1 MNLNISKRRIFYSLR
16 LSGIFFLAI
25 GILRPSIIPGPES
38 GILLAQSGTK
48 NSKISIS
55 VKDSTIGFLV
65 QEIAK
70 QAGHPI
76 SYDNSNSVFGKR
88 ISVKIEKAT
97 AREALGMVLQGTDHS
112 VVIANDA
119 RTIIIRP
126 RVIDTVKKNP
136 AQGHGT
142 ITGKVIDSASK
153 NPISGVTVSLIGS
166 SLVSISSSNGSF
178 RINNVQEGKHSLSL
192 RMMGYSSRVIKVDV
206 DSGRISQTTVFLV
219 QSTTTLSEVVTT
231 VTGKQRRAEI
241 ATDIVKIDADKI
253 RERSPVRNVVD
264 LIEAAQVPG
273 IFIQHSGG
281 DPGSPSR
288 IRIRG
293 IGSISQSNDPVMI
306 VDGVWIDAKTSF
318 PSRLDNIDPASI
330 ESIEIIRGPSA
341 ATLYGQDASNGV
353 IVITTKKGQ
362 AGPTRW
368 NLSYNRDWGQTYG
381 KRPLVYS
388 GVGTHTSSSI
398 KLGCSIREVLNY
410 TCTQDTVIVQD
421 PNNPLV
427 STEGVE
433 TNNRYT
439 AQIDG
444 GGQAITYMFSVSST
458 NTIGV
463 RKMSEIESIRHRI
476 IGFKAP
482 SEFQSPSKLNRNAI
496 TGNIVL
502 NPRNNV
508 TVGISITGSQTYL
521 KSNMIDN
528 TWQNLHTA
536 IGGNWYSTDTIFS
549 PLTKGTI
556 TTNESPVHSTS
567 GLISG
572 NIQYR
577 PRQSIL
583 INSTLGIE
591 KNFDG
596 KSTYRR
602 NTECIFISGCVEKL
616 GDISQESQTSSLAT
630 IRLNA
635 STNLNL
641 GSINRVLDI
650 RPSIGGD
657 YKKTDNTNFYVS
669 KRDLP
674 VGSRSL
680 SDGTFSTTNNTI
692 RENALAGWYLN
703 STIGLFQRI
712 YFDAGIR
719 QDIGSAITSSKNT
732 IYPKIGGSWIV
743 SDEKFWK
750 QNRFLT
756 SLRLRSA
763 VGHSAVQ
770 PDVADLDGRF
780 VNGSEYIDGVF
791 VNSVNLTG
799 IGNRALNP
807 ERAVEI
813 ELGLD
818 ADFWDD
824 RINIVG
830 TYAHKENRNTLVVRP
845 LPESFGALASTR
857 KENVAKV
864 RNRNFELSANGR
876 AIESRNL
883 LIVLNY
889 TLTLSDNKVLSLG
902 DGIAPF
908 GGSNHLSTRVQ
919 AGYPIGAAWGK
930 KMLGYEDRN
939 GDGMLALNEIIT
951 SDSSVYKGWSQPRYR
966 AGYGI
971 NISLRNGL
979 VFDSRFAYQ
988 SRYVQQFQSR
998 TGPGTEDT
1006 KSPLPV
1012 QAAAILRELYLQ
1024 QPISDLR
1031 WNSASVTLNVP
1042 RKFLEK
1048 IGGRSIS
1055 ISLQGSNLGLWTN
1068 YSGRDPGINSYL
1080 GNEGELSADTGFTT
1094 PRPRLYVLDFKVG
1107 F

>member
-1 MNLNISKRRIFYSLR
+1 MNLNISKRHIFNSLR
-16 LSGIFFLAI
+16 LSGMFFLAI
-25 GILRPSIIPGPES
+25 GVLIPSSIPGSGS
-38 GILLAQSGTK
+38 GILLAQSNTK
-48 NSKISIS
+48 DPKVSIS

-76 SYDNSNSVFGKR
+76 SYDNSNSIFGKR

-97 AREALGMVLQGTDHS
+97 AREALGIVLQGTDHS

-126 RVIDTVKKNP
+126 RGIDTVKKNP
-136 AQGHGT
+136 TQGLGT

-153 NPISGVTVSLIGS
+153 NPISGATVSVIGT

-192 RMMGYSSRVIKVDV
+192 KMMGYSSRVVKIDV
-206 DSGRISQTTVFLV
+206 DSGRTAQATVFLV

-306 VDGVWIDAKTSF
+306 VDGVWIDAKASF

-362 AGPTRW
+362 VGQTRW

-381 KRPLVYS
+381 KRPLVYN
-388 GVGTHTSSSI
+388 GIGTHTSSTT

-410 TCTQDTVIVQD
+410 TCIQDTVIVQD

-444 GGQAITYMFSVSST
+444 GGSAITYMFSVSST
-458 NTIGV
+458 HTIGV
-463 RKMSEIESIRHRI
+463 RKTSEIESIRHRI

-482 SEFQSPSKLNRNAI
+482 SEFHSPSKLNRNAI

-508 TVGISITGSQTYL
+508 TVGISITGSQTDL
-521 KSNMIDN
+521 KNNVIN
-528 TWQNLHTA
+528 NIWQNLNPSIA
-536 IGGNWYSTDTIFS
+536 ISPLYSIDTFFS
-549 PLTKGTI
+549 PLSKGTI
-556 TTNESPVHSTS
+556 TTDESPVNSIS

-577 PRQSIL
+577 PKQSIL

-591 KNFDG
+591 KNVDG
-596 KSTYRR
+596 RSTYRR

-616 GDISQESQTSSLAT
+616 GDISQESQTSSLTT

-641 GSINRVLDI
+641 GSINRILDI
-650 RPSIGGD
+650 KPSIGGD

-692 RENALAGWYLN
+692 RENALAGWYIN

-750 QNRFLT
+750 QNPLVT
-756 SLRLRSA
+756 SLRFRSA
-763 VGHSAVQ
+763 IGHSAVQ
-770 PDVADLDGRF
+770 PDVADIDGRF
-780 VNGSEYIDGVF
+780 VNASEYIDGVF
-791 VNSVNLTG
+791 VNSVNLVG
-799 IGNRALNP
+799 IGNRALSP

-830 TYAHKENRNTLVVRP
+830 TYAHKENRNTLVVRS

-908 GGSNHLSTRVQ
+908 GSQSTRIE

-951 SDSSVYKGWSQPRYR
+951 ADSLIYKGWSQPRYR

-988 SRYVQQFQSR
+988 SRYVQQFQNR

-1042 RKFLEK
+1042 KEFLEK
-1048 IGGRSIS
+1048 IGSRSVS
-1055 ISLQGSNLGLWTN
+1055 ISLQGRNLGLWTN
-1068 YSGRDPGINSYL
+1068 YSGRDPAINSLL
-1080 GNEGELSADTGFTT
+1080 GNGQELSADSGLTT